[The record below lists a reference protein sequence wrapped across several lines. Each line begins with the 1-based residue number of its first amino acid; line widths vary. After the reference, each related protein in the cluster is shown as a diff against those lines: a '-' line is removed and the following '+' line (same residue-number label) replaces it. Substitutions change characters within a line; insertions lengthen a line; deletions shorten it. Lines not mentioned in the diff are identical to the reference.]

1 MVAKAVLAMTL
12 ISRSKIFSKNM
23 NEKGFTL
30 IEVMIV
36 LALVGA
42 LIGYGAPRIFKKQS
56 NIKSVARHFLV
67 LSREIRNKARL
78 SNSTYR
84 LVIEMDDKNSKYWV
98 EKASGP
104 RTIDIEAAELEKEKN
119 SDKKSDKEN
128 APPPLFQTDKSLS
141 KGDQKLPDGLRF
153 GQVETVNLKAP
164 ITSGTAYIHFFPEGF
179 VEAAAIQITDGNKL
193 TWTLVFN
200 PLTGQADIIEKAQSL
215 KEIKR

>member
-1 MVAKAVLAMTL
+1 MKQ
-12 ISRSKIFSKNM
+12 R
-23 NEKGFTL
+23 GFTL

-42 LIGYGAPRIFKKQS
+42 LIGYGAPRLFKKQN

-84 LVIEMDDKNSKYWV
+84 LVIQMETKNEKYWV
-98 EKASGP
+98 EKANGP
-104 RTIDIEAAELEKEKN
+104 KPIDPEAAEKERENQNK
-119 SDKKSDKEN
+119 DKEN
-128 APPPLFQTDKSLS
+128 APPPLFQKDKTLS
-141 KGDQKLPDGLRF
+141 KGEQSLPDGLHF
-153 GQVETVNLKAP
+153 GQVETVNSKSP
-164 ITSGTAYIHFFPEGF
+164 ISTGTAYIHFFPEGF

-200 PLTGQADIIEKAQSL
+200 PLTGQADIVEKELSL
-215 KEIKR
+215 KDTKR

>member
-1 MVAKAVLAMTL
+1 
-12 ISRSKIFSKNM
+12 M
-23 NEKGFTL
+23 NRRGFTL

-42 LIGYGAPRIFKKQS
+42 LIAYGAPRMFKKQT

-84 LVIEMDDKNSKYWV
+84 LVIQMEANDEKYWV
-98 EKASGP
+98 EKANGP
-104 RTIDIEAAELEKEKN
+104 AAIDLEAAEQERENSKN
-119 SDKKSDKEN
+119 SDSKKEDS
-128 APPPLFQTDKSLS
+128 PPPLFQIDKSLS
-141 KGDQKLPDGLRF
+141 KKPTALPDGLRF
-153 GQVETVNLKAP
+153 GQVETVNTKAP
-164 ITSGTAYIHFFPEGF
+164 LSSGTAYIHFFPEGF

-215 KEIKR
+215 KDIQR

>member
-1 MVAKAVLAMTL
+1 
-12 ISRSKIFSKNM
+12 M
-23 NEKGFTL
+23 NRRGFTL

-42 LIGYGAPRIFKKQS
+42 LIAYGAPRMFKKQN

-84 LVIEMDDKNSKYWV
+84 LVIQMETNSEKYWV

-104 RTIDIEAAELEKEKN
+104 MAIDLEAAEKEREESKSN
-119 SDKKSDKEN
+119 SKKED
-128 APPPLFQTDKSLS
+128 APPPLFQIDKSLS
-141 KGDQKLPDGLRF
+141 KKPQALPDGLRF
-153 GQVETVNLKAP
+153 AQVETVNTKAP
-164 ITSGTAYIHFFPEGF
+164 LSSGTAYIHFFPEGF

-215 KEIKR
+215 KDIQR